1 MSSFSSTNNNS
12 KIAAGPLSGNEVSQK
27 GGAHVPIYLSHD
39 DEEYEDQSE
48 TDDEE
53 ERLNCVHDFHGDGEE
68 ADFEEADGD
77 EDDDKEY
84 GNDET

>member
-39 DEEYEDQSE
+39 DEECEDQSE

-53 ERLNCVHDFHGDGEE
+53 ERLEKKQTLKKLTEMKMMTKSTATTKH
-68 ADFEEADGD
+68 
-77 EDDDKEY
+77 
-84 GNDET
+84 T